1 MRRLSIPCLFLLVLL
16 PLSVFTPVAWAWSAL
31 GHSIV
36 GELAGRHLTP
46 AAKAEVDAL
55 LAGEPNP
62 SLAGVSSW
70 PDALRTTDPARFKQT
85 EKWHYVKLEPGNCA
99 YVPENDCPDGN
110 CVVGA
115 IEAQRRILAD
125 ATQSRDA
132 RRDALKFLVHFVGDA
147 HQPMH
152 ASNRDDKG
160 GNNYQLSLR
169 TNLPP
174 EAYAKSRY
182 ADGVMGSNM
191 HMVWDYYILGEQRLD
206 ARHYADRL
214 DAMAWPP
221 TSGPDASSIL
231 PAAWA
236 SESCRLIDSRHLYPE
251 GHVLDRSYL
260 DTERPLAE
268 QRIRQAAYRLAVLLN
283 DALDPGHH

>member
-1 MRRLSIPCLFLLVLL
+1 MRRLPIPLLVLL
-16 PLSVFTPVAWAWSAL
+16 SLTMFTPAASAWSAL

-36 GELAGRHLTP
+36 GELAERHLTP
-46 AAKAEVDAL
+46 GAKAQVVAL

-70 PDALRTTDPARFKQT
+70 PDALHDTDPERFKLSA
-85 EKWHYVKLEPGNCA
+85 KWHYVRLEPDSCA
-99 YVPENDCPDGN
+99 YVPANDCPDGN
-110 CVVGA
+110 CVIGA

-125 ATQSRDA
+125 ATQPRDA
-132 RRDALKFLVHFVGDA
+132 RRDALKFLVHFVGDV

-160 GNNYQLSLR
+160 GNEYQLSLR

-174 EAYAKSRY
+174 EAYARSRY
-182 ADGVMGSNM
+182 VNGVMGSNM
-191 HMVWDYYILGEQRLD
+191 HMVWDYYILGERGLD
-206 ARHYADRL
+206 VRRYADRL
-214 DAMAWPP
+214 DAMTWPP

-236 SESCRLIDSRHLYPE
+236 SESCRLIDARHLYPE

-260 DTERPLAE
+260 DIERPLAE

-283 DALDPGHH
+283 AALDPGRH